1 MTFPDAVT
9 EECLA
14 LVLRTCISTAIVQV
28 KTDIAPPGEQ
38 AVTGSGDKLK
48 KGAGETIPDLDAW
61 TAHKTEDG
69 AIYYYN
75 SLSCQSTYTRPVEF
89 KGEVA

>member
-14 LVLRTCISTAIVQV
+14 LVLRTCTSTAIVQV

-69 AIYYYN
+69 AMYYYN
-75 SLSCQSTYTRPVEF
+75 PLSCQSTYTRPVEF